1 MLWSLTKTGAVLV
14 LLFALLA
21 IAHLPLLHL
30 PYFWDEAGYF
40 IPAALEIYT
49 RFEFIPQI
57 TLSNAHPPLFP
68 AYLALCWKLFGNS
81 ILVTRLAS
89 CFIAAGYLLTVYKL
103 ARRTSN
109 SSVARA
115 TCICFALYP
124 VFFAQTTLAHLD
136 MTAALFALLGLYFYL
151 PDSLDFAAQRSLPS
165 NADKPFSENETITH
179 RFALINC
186 SALRLTLSTICFGLS
201 ALAKETA
208 ILVPATIVAWN
219 VLCLLFEARKKLN
232 ARTFT
237 VKDFA
242 FALAPMLSFVPLAV
256 WFAYHF
262 ARTGFVFGNPE
273 FVRYNVTATL
283 SVARLLAA
291 FIMRVWHVTGYMN
304 LFALTLVTVVAMRF
318 APRNESKNSS
328 GAAAQRPR
336 IDTRVQLLFLA
347 LIVTHVLAFS
357 VIGGALLARYLLP
370 VLPLLFLIC
379 VSTLRRRARCWQL
392 VVALVCFAFVVGW
405 FINPLHRFPFEEN
418 LAYRHYIASHQRA
431 ARIVERDYANAVVL
445 TAWTASDEL
454 AHPYLGYVARPIQV
468 IEIKHF
474 SREELTAAI
483 NNKNFNLV
491 LAFSTNFPADLNAA
505 EIASF
510 IGGEIVHHEQQGR
523 LWTAIIKRN

>member
-21 IAHLPLLHL
+21 IAHLPLLQL

-68 AYLALCWKLFGNS
+68 AYLAVWWKLFGNS

-89 CFIAAGYLLTVYKL
+89 CFVAAGYLLTVYKL

-109 SSVARA
+109 SSVALA
-115 TCICFALYP
+115 TSLCFALYP

-136 MTAALFALLGLYFYL
+136 MTAAFFALLGLYFYL
-151 PDSLDFAAQRSLPS
+151 PDTIDFASQRSLPS
-165 NADKPFSENETITH
+165 NADKPCSENKTITH
-179 RFALINC
+179 RFALING
-186 SALRLTLSTICFGLS
+186 SPLHLTLSTICFALS

-219 VLCLLFEARKKLN
+219 VLCLLFEAREKRN
-232 ARTFT
+232 AQTLT
-237 VKDFA
+237 VKNFA
-242 FALAPMLSFVPLAV
+242 FALAPMLSFIPLAA
-256 WFAYHF
+256 WFVYHF

-283 SVARLLAA
+283 SVTRLLAA
-291 FIMRVWHVTGYMN
+291 FVMRLWHVTGYMN
-304 LFALTLVTVVAMRF
+304 LFALTLATVVAMRL
-318 APRNESKNSS
+318 APRAESENSY
-328 GAAAQRPR
+328 GAAQPRPR
-336 IDTRVQLLFLA
+336 IDARVQLLFLA
-347 LIVTHVLAFS
+347 LIVTHVLAFT

-379 VSTLRRRARCWQL
+379 VSTLRRRVRRWRL
-392 VVALVCFAFVVGW
+392 VVALVCLAFIVSW
-405 FINPLHRFPFEEN
+405 FVNPFHRFPFEEN
-418 LAYRHYIASHQRA
+418 LAYRHYIALHQRA
-431 ARIVERDYANAVVL
+431 ARIIERDYANSVVL

-454 AHPYLGYVARPIQV
+454 AHPYLGYVARSIQV
-468 IEIKHF
+468 IEVKHF
-474 SREELTAAI
+474 SREQLAAAM
-483 NNKNFNLV
+483 NDKNFNLV
-491 LAFSTNFPADLNAA
+491 LAFSTNFPGDLNAT
-505 EIASF
+505 EIASLT
-510 IGGEIVHHEQQGR
+510 GGEIVHYERRGR